1 MKRFLFVLI
10 LLIAAAGLLAQT
22 TYTWTGSTSQNWSTS
37 GNWSPNGV
45 PTSSDG
51 VIIPSTTN
59 KPHIT
64 ANSFCNGMIIQT
76 GGELRVLSSYSLTN
90 GGYLTNN
97 GTLTMSSTGGV
108 SIASN
113 LDNYGTISV
122 TGTGPLSVSGTA
134 YWHPGSST
142 VDSGLTLFNFFG
154 NLTIY
159 NGAGFIMDS
168 GGSVSFKGTADSH
181 IRNYEPTT
189 EFGYLNAA
197 KTAGTGYVNI
207 NLDTTQPFKI
217 NNDLVNNT
225 GNRFFCSENIVV
237 TLLGHLL
244 DYNLGNTV
252 GTYGIKFNTGT
263 LKMDGAFQYIDL
275 QGPGCWLYNLI
286 CSATSGIVSEYNLT
300 LIGNLTIE
308 SAYLSVDGYNTIK
321 IAGNWDNQV
330 GPDGFVEGA
339 GRVIFNNSTTWQTI
353 LSDETFNILEI
364 DMFSALRFTSGKT
377 VTCAQYDWTS
387 GGIDMNTNATFTAND
402 LADAGIYGKWWLT
415 DQFGAINVTNEN
427 VDLKGYITISN
438 GYFQVYSSA
447 EYSTWSSYDDAS
459 LVMIGGYLDFHQ
471 TGIAVY
477 NVLGSPAPT
486 YLTLSISSGYI
497 RTEGDFEG
505 TWSGFAPTGGIFVFY
520 GSSNSLIEL
529 QLGSFYNLTIAKTS
543 ATATLWGNDF
553 DLGGWLYVSNGTLD
567 ASGIQIS
574 CATAFISGQ
583 LIMNTKLDS
592 AGGIKWFNDSQL
604 TAANNSIIECGG
616 DWTVESGANVQ
627 INSTCQVFFNSTADQ
642 TIQID
647 ESNHTIG
654 QLDIGRDSSG
664 ATYTGGVYSVAA
676 TSTADLDV
684 PGKLTIRAGNT
695 LDLNQRG
702 MSVGDDLDIWGTLMV
717 DSGEVVVADNGVV
730 SGGTLQIDTGSVT
743 INGIFYF
750 NPAGTINI
758 NSGTFALPNYSLGI
772 PTSAVVTLVSGT
784 IRCGTL
790 DVYGTFQPVGGTVVF
805 SSNVSSTYQVF
816 LGPGNW
822 LPNLTIDSNRT
833 YHLSSDITIKGD
845 FTLDFGAL
853 DIQHVSGSP
862 VYNIYIAGNWWNNQG
877 PSNFIERTGRVVF
890 NGGGFQ
896 AIKTSENFN
905 VIEVNKVPS
914 GGGGDALR
922 IESGYDDLN
931 ITVFC
936 NQYDWTAGAL
946 DANLR
951 GTFTALD
958 LADNG
963 LYGDY
968 SCNSGC
974 VLNLTNAEYVDLFG
988 EMHVFGGEVNI
999 YSNSATRLY
1008 SYWPASASTWIEI
1021 SGGSLNFRN
1030 KGIWLQNGYTL
1041 TENISGGIISM
1052 TGNFVGRRDNFN
1064 PIGGTFAMYG
1074 DADATIDFDVSTS
1087 SFFDLLID
1095 KSASSVQVE
1104 LISGAA
1110 IPLIC
1115 RRNFTLNRGNF
1126 YMNRETLH
1134 CLGDLNINDGGKM
1147 SFTSYNDV
1155 KLAANKNLNVNDGG
1169 MIDVYGSTADQT
1181 TKFSHLSEGYY
1192 HFSVN
1197 AGGHLAAN
1205 YVLFEYL
1212 NSNGVNIKP
1221 GAVVGGLNNCTFQNG
1236 VSGGVLF
1243 RVDNVQ
1249 NITVTNANF
1258 PTNAGSGARNVWK
1271 SVDEGVVYFTG
1282 YTGVFSGGAFE
1293 DDAHQRVFWTGTNKD
1308 LQITS
1313 VAFNRPDGY
1322 VCAPLTVEVTVQ
1334 NTGTNDIPGDIRV
1347 DLFPNQAS
1355 APPEGEAEIGQ
1366 NVVNLDAGQSKVLTF
1381 TSLSTDM
1388 VENWT
1393 SWARVDTDAAI
1404 LETNE
1409 TNNLWGPGSLAWE
1422 ALPAVE
1428 ISSIELLTIPYPNFV
1443 RISWTYPVSV
1453 SRYRIYNSND
1463 PNSFGDSTTTTSTS
1477 TTYYAGDD
1485 PYHFFRVTAERDLP

>member
-427 VDLKGYITISN
+427 VDLKGDLTISN
-438 GYFQVYSSA
+438 GYFNVYSSA

-529 QLGSFYNLTIAKTS
+529 QLGNFYNLTIAKTS

-583 LIMNTKLDS
+583 LIMNSKLDS

-730 SGGTLQIDTGSVT
+730 SGGTLQIDSGSVT

-750 NPAGTINI
+750 HPVGTINI

-784 IRCGTL
+784 IRCVTL
-790 DVYGTFQPVGGTVVF
+790 SVYGTFQPAGGTVVF
-805 SSNVSSTYQVF
+805 SSNVSSTSQVY

-822 LPNLTIDSNRT
+822 VPNLTIDSNRT
-833 YHLSSDITIKGD
+833 YHLSSDINIKGD

-853 DIQHVSGSP
+853 DVQHVDGSP
-862 VYNIYIAGNWWNNQG
+862 VYNIYLAGDWWNNQG

-958 LADNG
+958 LADDG

-968 SCNSGC
+968 SCNTGC
-974 VLNLTNAEYVDLFG
+974 VMNLNDATGIDLYG
-988 EMHVFGGEVNI
+988 EMHVTGGEVNVYCSNPAVT
-999 YSNSATRLY
+999 YST
-1008 SYWPASASTWIEI
+1008 WPASASALIAI
-1021 SGGSLNFRN
+1021 SSGSLNFLD
-1030 KGIWLQNGYTL
+1030 KGIRLQSGTL
-1041 TENISGGIISM
+1041 AVNITGGTIAIA
-1052 TGNFVGRRDNFN
+1052 GNFLCDRSSFQ
-1064 PIGGTFAMYG
+1064 PAGGTFAMIG
-1074 DADATIDFDVSTS
+1074 TGNATIDFNVTTS
-1087 SFFDLLID
+1087 SFYDLVID
-1095 KSASSVQVE
+1095 KTSGSAQVE
-1104 LISGAA
+1104 LVSGGSY
-1110 IPLIC
+1110 PLLC
-1115 RRNFTLNRGNF
+1115 RNNFTVNRGDF
-1126 YMNRETLH
+1126 RMNRE
-1134 CLGDLNINDGGKM
+1134 DLRCNGNININDGGKM
-1147 SFTSYNDV
+1147 SFASYNYV
-1155 KLAANKNLNVNDGG
+1155 RLAANQILSVNEGG
-1169 MIDVYGSTADQT
+1169 MIDVYGSTDGQET
-1181 TKFSHLSEGYY
+1181 LFTRISDGYY
-1192 HFSVN
+1192 HFNVN
-1197 AGGHLAAN
+1197 DGGNLTAQH
-1205 YVLFEYL
+1205 VIFEYM
-1212 NSNGVNIKP
+1212 NTNGVYIHD
-1221 GAVVGGLNNCTFQNG
+1221 GATVSGLHHCTFRYG
-1236 VSGGVLF
+1236 IPGGNLF
-1243 RVDNVQ
+1243 RVDNDQ
-1249 NITVTNANF
+1249 DLTVTYADF
-1258 PTNAGSGARNVWK
+1258 PHNAGSNANNVWK
-1271 SVDEGVVYFTG
+1271 SVNAGTVTFSDYL
-1282 YTGVFSGGAFE
+1282 GVFCGTYYE
-1293 DDAHQRVFWTGTNKD
+1293 DDPNYRIHWLGASMN
-1308 LQITS
+1308 LQIVNVTWE
-1313 VAFNRPDGY
+1313 RPDVY
-1322 VCAPLTVEVTVQ
+1322 VCAPATVRVYVM
-1334 NTGTNDIPGDIRV
+1334 NTASNTIVEPFRIDFYKN
-1347 DLFPNQAS
+1347 LAS
-1355 APPEGEAEIGQ
+1355 APAAGEVGDLYQEISS
-1366 NVVNLDAGQSKVLTF
+1366 LDAGQVKYVTF
-1381 TSLSTDM
+1381 TNVSTD
-1388 VENWT
+1388 VAETWS
-1393 SWARVDTDAAI
+1393 SWFRVDTDNRIA
-1404 LETNE
+1404 ETDE
-1409 TNNLWGPGSLAWE
+1409 FNNLWGPDFVQWQ
-1422 ALPAVE
+1422 ALPAVAD
-1428 ISSIELLTIPYPNFV
+1428 ISIAPGAYPNYLTV
-1443 RISWTYPVSV
+1443 SWTYPISV
-1453 SRYRIYNSND
+1453 SRFRVYNSDD
-1463 PNSFGDSTTTTSTS
+1463 PYSFVDSTTTTGFSRSYNAAT
-1477 TTYYAGDD
+1477 D
-1485 PYHFFRVTAERDLP
+1485 PSHFFQVTAERDLP

>member
-427 VDLKGYITISN
+427 VDLKGDITISN
-438 GYFQVYSSA
+438 GYFNVYSSA

-459 LVMIGGYLDFHQ
+459 LVMIGGYLDLHQ

-583 LIMNTKLDS
+583 LIMNSKLDS

-664 ATYTGGVYSVAA
+664 ATYTGGVYSLST

-702 MSVGDDLDIWGTLMV
+702 MSVGDDVDIWGNLMV
-717 DSGEVVVADNGVV
+717 DSGDVVVTDDGVV

-784 IRCGTL
+784 IRCVTL
-790 DVYGTFQPVGGTVVF
+790 SVYGTFQPAGGTVVF
-805 SSNVSSTYQVF
+805 SSNVSSTSQVY

-822 LPNLTIDSNRT
+822 VPNLTIDSNRT
-833 YHLSSDITIKGD
+833 YHLSSDINIKGD

-853 DIQHVSGSP
+853 DVQHVDGSP
-862 VYNIYIAGNWWNNQG
+862 VYNIYLAGDWWNNQG

-896 AIKTSENFN
+896 AIKTSEDFN
-905 VIEVNKVPS
+905 IIEVNKVPS

-922 IESGYDDLN
+922 IESGIADQN

-951 GTFTALD
+951 GIFTAAD
-958 LADNG
+958 LADDG

-968 SCNSGC
+968 CCNTGC
-974 VLNLTNAEYVDLFG
+974 VLNLTNDTNINLIG
-988 EMHVFGGEVNI
+988 EMHITGGEVNVV
-999 YSNSATRLY
+999 STDPTVLS
-1008 SYWPASASTWIEI
+1008 SYWPASGPAVMEI
-1021 SGGSLNFRN
+1021 SSGSLNFPSQ
-1030 KGIWLQNGYTL
+1030 GIWIQPTASAWATDITGGT
-1041 TENISGGIISM
+1041 ISLA
-1052 TGNFVGRRDNFN
+1052 GNLRVRRTDFN
-1064 PIGGTFAMYG
+1064 PAGGTFAMVG
-1074 DADATIDFDVSTS
+1074 PANATIQFDYAGNSLYDLVINKSSPST
-1087 SFFDLLID
+1087 
-1095 KSASSVQVE
+1095 QVE
-1104 LISGAA
+1104 LINGSA

-1115 RRNFTLNRGNF
+1115 RHDFTIHEGKFL
-1126 YMNRETLH
+1126 MNRE
-1134 CLGDLNINDGGKM
+1134 DLRVTAFIKIHDGGTM
-1147 SFTSYNDV
+1147 SFNSFNYV
-1155 KLAANKNLNVNDGG
+1155 RMGASGGMGVFDGG
-1169 MIDVYGSTADQT
+1169 MVDVWGSTADQRT
-1181 TKFSHLSEGYY
+1181 VFTHIDDGYY
-1192 HFSVN
+1192 AVEFFYGSN
-1197 AGGHLAAN
+1197 LTAN
-1205 YVLFEYL
+1205 HVVFEYTNL
-1212 NSNGVNIKP
+1212 NGVYIFP
-1221 GAVVGGLNNCTFQNG
+1221 GAEIGGLHNCTFQNG
-1236 VSGGVLF
+1236 MPEGVLF
-1243 RVDNVQ
+1243 RVDNEQ
-1249 NITVTNANF
+1249 DLNITYANF
-1258 PTNAGSGARNVWK
+1258 PTFAGAGSHNVWK
-1271 SVDEGVVYFTG
+1271 SVNAGTVTFSDYL
-1282 YTGVFSGGAFE
+1282 GVFSGTYYE
-1293 DDAHQRVFWTGTNKD
+1293 DDPNYRIHWLGASMN
-1308 LQITS
+1308 LQIVNVTWE
-1313 VAFNRPDGY
+1313 RPDDY
-1322 VCAPLTVEVTVQ
+1322 VCAPATVRVYVM
-1334 NTGTNDIPGDIRV
+1334 NTASNTIVEPFRIDFYKNR
-1347 DLFPNQAS
+1347 AS
-1355 APPEGEAEIGQ
+1355 APAPGEVGDLYQEISSLDTGQ
-1366 NVVNLDAGQSKVLTF
+1366 TKYVTF
-1381 TSLSTDM
+1381 TNVSTD
-1388 VENWT
+1388 VAETWN
-1393 SWARVDTDAAI
+1393 SWFRVDTDNRIA
-1404 LETNE
+1404 ETDE
-1409 TNNLWGPGSLAWE
+1409 FNNLWGPDFVQWQ
-1422 ALPAVE
+1422 ALPAVAD
-1428 ISSIELLTIPYPNFV
+1428 ISIAPGAYPNYV
-1443 RISWTYPVSV
+1443 TVSWTYPISV
-1453 SRYRIYNSND
+1453 NRFRVYNSDD
-1463 PNSFGDSTTTTSTS
+1463 PYSFVDSTTTPGFSRSYNAAT
-1477 TTYYAGDD
+1477 D
-1485 PYHFFRVTAERDLP
+1485 PSHFFRVTAERDLP

>member
-90 GGYLTNN
+90 GGYLSNN

-122 TGTGPLSVSGTA
+122 TGTGPLSVYGTA

-427 VDLKGYITISN
+427 VDLKGDITISN
-438 GYFQVYSSA
+438 GYFNVYSSA

-529 QLGSFYNLTIAKTS
+529 QLGNFYNLTIAKTS

-567 ASGIQIS
+567 ASGIQIN

-664 ATYTGGVYSVAA
+664 ATYTGGFYSVAA

-702 MSVGDDLDIWGTLMV
+702 MDVGDDLDIWGTLMV

-743 INGIFYF
+743 INDIFYF
-750 NPAGTINI
+750 HPDGTINI

-772 PTSAVVTLVSGT
+772 PTSAEVTLVSGT

-790 DVYGTFQPVGGTVVF
+790 DVYGTFQPTGGTVVF
-805 SSNVSSTYQVF
+805 SSNVSSTSPVF

-822 LPNLTIDSNRT
+822 VPNLTIDSNRT
-833 YHLSSDITIKGD
+833 YHLSSDLTIKGD

-853 DIQHVSGSP
+853 DVQHVSGSP
-862 VYNIYIAGNWWNNQG
+862 DYNIYLAGNWWNNQG

-890 NGGGFQ
+890 NGGGHQ
-896 AIKTSENFN
+896 YLNTPENFN
-905 VIEVNKVPS
+905 IVEADKSGGAIRVNYEGGEVNI
-914 GGGGDALR
+914 A
-922 IESGYDDLN
+922 
-931 ITVFC
+931 
-936 NQYDWTAGAL
+936 QYDWTAGAV
-946 DANLR
+946 DMIS
-951 GTFTALD
+951 GTLNIND

-963 LYGDY
+963 LYGAY
-968 SCNSGC
+968 YCNTNC
-974 VLNLTNAEYVDLFG
+974 VLNITDDTGVNLFG
-988 EMHVFGGEVNI
+988 ELHVYGGEVNV
-999 YSNSATRLY
+999 YCSNPAVLY
-1008 SYWPASASTWIEI
+1008 SYWPAAATAEIEMD
-1021 SGGSLNFRN
+1021 GGRLSFRD
-1030 KGIWLQNGYTL
+1030 KGIWLQNGYAL
-1041 TENISGGIISM
+1041 AVNITGGIICSA
-1052 TGNFVGRRDNFN
+1052 GNLVGRRDYFA
-1064 PIGGTFAMYG
+1064 PAGGTFAMIG
-1074 DADATIDFDVSTS
+1074 STNATIDIDFNTI
-1087 SFFDLLID
+1087 SFYHFKID
-1095 KSASSVQVE
+1095 KDLPSSTVE
-1104 LISGAA
+1104 LVSGTSV
-1110 IPLIC
+1110 PLIC
-1115 RRNFTLNRGNF
+1115 RGNFTVFHGTF
-1126 YMNRETLH
+1126 HMNRE
-1134 CLGDLNINDGGKM
+1134 DLRCHGSIGISNGGKM
-1147 SFTSYNDV
+1147 SFASYNHV
-1155 KLAANKNLNVNDGG
+1155 RLAADQTFSVYAGG
-1169 MIDVYGSTADQT
+1169 MVDVYGSTAEQVT
-1181 TKFSHLSEGYY
+1181 TFTHLDDGYFY
-1192 HFSVN
+1192 FNVN
-1197 AGGHLAAN
+1197 PGGDLTAQH
-1205 YVLFEYL
+1205 VVFEYL
-1212 NSNGVNIKP
+1212 NTTGVYIRDD
-1221 GAVVGGLNNCTFQNG
+1221 ATVSGLHYCTFQNG
-1236 VSGGVLF
+1236 IPGGVLF
-1243 RVDNVQ
+1243 RVDNEQ
-1249 NITVTNANF
+1249 DLNITHANF
-1258 PTNAGSGARNVWK
+1258 PTFAGAGSHNVWK
-1271 SVDEGVVYFTG
+1271 SVNAGTVTFSDYS
-1282 YTGVFSGGAFE
+1282 GVFCGTYYE
-1293 DDAHQRVFWTGTNKD
+1293 DDPNYRVHWLGASMN
-1308 LQITS
+1308 LQIVNVTWE
-1313 VAFNRPDGY
+1313 RPDAY
-1322 VCAPLTVEVTVQ
+1322 VCAPATVRVYVM
-1334 NTGTNDIPGDIRV
+1334 NTASNTIVEPFRIDFYKNR
-1347 DLFPNQAS
+1347 AS
-1355 APPEGEAEIGQ
+1355 APAPGEVGDLYQEISSLDTGQ
-1366 NVVNLDAGQSKVLTF
+1366 TKYVTF
-1381 TSLSTDM
+1381 TNVSTD
-1388 VENWT
+1388 VAETWN
-1393 SWARVDTDAAI
+1393 SWFRVDTDNRIA
-1404 LETNE
+1404 ETDE
-1409 TNNLWGPGSLAWE
+1409 FNNLWGPDSVQWQ
-1422 ALPAVE
+1422 ALPAVAD
-1428 ISSIELLTIPYPNFV
+1428 ISIAPGAYPNYV
-1443 RISWTYPVSV
+1443 TVSWTYPYPISV
-1453 SRYRIYNSND
+1453 NRFRVYNSDD
-1463 PNSFGDSTTTTSTS
+1463 PFSFVDSATTTGFSRSYNAAT
-1477 TTYYAGDD
+1477 D
-1485 PYHFFRVTAERDLP
+1485 PSHFFQVTAERDLP